1 MTRPGTGPMGAPGS
15 GPMARPGTGPAVR
28 PATGPIARPMGRPVA
43 PGARPAKKAPAGGKG
58 RQAAAFK
65 VAAIATSALFLVPV
79 VAGITEIHL
88 HGFDFF
94 VFRSI
99 GAGETGP
106 NGLTEDQGPGQPD
119 APKPTPSPAKKVT
132 VKTTS
137 GTHKTITVHKK
148 TT

>member
-1 MTRPGTGPMGAPGS
+1 MG
-15 GPMARPGTGPAVR
+15 RPGTGPA
-28 PATGPIARPMGRPVA
+28 AA

-58 RQAAAFK
+58 RQSNAFK
-65 VAAIATSALFLVPV
+65 FAAIATSALFLVPV

>member
-1 MTRPGTGPMGAPGS
+1 
-15 GPMARPGTGPAVR
+15 
-28 PATGPIARPMGRPVA
+28 MGRPVA

-94 VFRSI
+94 TFRAA
-99 GAGETGP
+99 GTGETAGS
-106 NGLTEDQGPGQPD
+106 GLQEDQGPGQPD
-119 APKPTPSPAKKVT
+119 APKPTPSTSTKPVS
-132 VKTTS
+132 VKTSS